1 MYGKAEVRDD
11 DVVVVTVSRGQKE
24 TVATFPPISAGT
36 RLVIEIDEDL
46 RVTPFLTNDPFDV
59 LNGSWLEAD
68 EE

>member
-24 TVATFPPISAGT
+24 TVATFPPISTGSG
-36 RLVIEIDEDL
+36 LVIEIDEDL
-46 RVTPFLTNDPFDV
+46 RITSFLTNDPFDV

>member
-1 MYGKAEVRDD
+1 MYGKAEVQDGD
-11 DVVVVTVSRGQKE
+11 AVVVTVSRGQQE
-24 TVATFPPISAGT
+24 TVETFPPISVGS

-46 RVTPFLTNDPFDV
+46 RVTSFLTNDPFDV